1 MELVNT
7 TPMPTRLALHAPPAG
22 ARTAIITAKATFKVG
37 HGGDVVLDR
46 EQPLPVLDQD
56 QPTELGLLPSDAL
69 PRCDPAFEVMVLG
82 KAYAP
87 QGVPVPYLV
96 VSLAVGPVE
105 RRLAVLGD
113 RHWEGEGP
121 GARISPPQPFVSM
134 PLTWNRAFGGRKD
147 ILIDVESP
155 IEVMEPNNPE
165 GKGFDHIG
173 QGRQAAGIF
182 KPPVPFPQFDP
193 VRELPNLEDPLH
205 PITGWDD
212 RPLPACW
219 APTPLH
225 YGMLYE
231 RLRRARQAHP
241 DQPVTM
247 GSPEIMHRAHPD
259 WAIELPPART
269 PVRLVGATPGGVFAF
284 VIPALRI
291 MVDVRIG
298 EQAQELE
305 LIPRALVL
313 LPEERRFYL
322 VYRHFV
328 AFNYQA
334 DQVRAA
340 RVRAAPG
347 WARA

>member
-1 MELVNT
+1 MQLINT
-7 TPMPTRLALHAPPAG
+7 TPVPTKLAIYAPPAG
-22 ARTAIITAKATFKVG
+22 LRTAIFTAKATFRVSDAG
-37 HGGDVVLDR
+37 EVTLDR
-46 EQPLPVLDQD
+46 EEPLPVLDAD
-56 QPTELGLLPSDAL
+56 EPTELGLLPSDAL
-69 PRCDPAFEVMVLG
+69 PRCDAAFEVMLLG

-87 QGVPVPYLV
+87 NGVPTPYLM
-96 VSLAVGPVE
+96 VSLAVGAIE

-113 RHWEGEGP
+113 RRWEGEGP
-121 GARISPPQPFVSM
+121 GARISAPQPFVCM
-134 PLTWNRAFGGRKD
+134 PLTWTRAFGGRKEV
-147 ILIDVESP
+147 LIDVESP
-155 IEVMEPNNPE
+155 IEVVEANNPD

-173 QGRQAAGIF
+173 QGRQAAAVF
-182 KPPVPFPQFDP
+182 KPPAPFPQFDT

-205 PITGWDD
+205 PILGWDD

-259 WAIELPPART
+259 WTIELPPART
-269 PVRLVGATPGGVFAF
+269 PVRLLGATPNGAFGF
-284 VIPALRI
+284 VIPALRMLI
-291 MVDVRIG
+291 DVRAG
-298 EQAQELE
+298 DHQHELE
-305 LIPRALVL
+305 LVPRALVL
-313 LPEERRFYL
+313 LPEQRRFYL
-322 VYRHFV
+322 VYRQYTTFE
-328 AFNYQA
+328 YQA

-340 RVRAAPG
+340 RVRAGPG